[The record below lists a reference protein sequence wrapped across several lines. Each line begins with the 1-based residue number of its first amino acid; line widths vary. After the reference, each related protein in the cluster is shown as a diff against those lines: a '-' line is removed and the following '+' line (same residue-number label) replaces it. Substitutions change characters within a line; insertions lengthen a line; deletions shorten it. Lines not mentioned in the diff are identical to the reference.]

1 MSAFMRKL
9 YKFALACWICAVVY
23 LQYILNR
30 FVCKIRIIVIILLLN
45 FVFQNNICIFAF
57 NMRIV
62 SHRKLVEFYSS
73 DGHGDAQAAL
83 ERWYDIAEKAQW
95 KNLSDIKVDFPAT
108 DYVGNQHYVF
118 NIKGNKYRLIVVV
131 KFTIGHVFVRFVG
144 THSEYDKI
152 DASTI

>member
-1 MSAFMRKL
+1 MQKIEHDFFCISKL
-9 YKFALACWICAVVY
+9 FL
-23 LQYILNR
+23 
-30 FVCKIRIIVIILLLN
+30 
-45 FVFQNNICIFAF
+45 IFAPE
-57 NMRIV
+57 MRIV

-73 DGHGDAQAAL
+73 EGHGDSQAAL
-83 ERWYDIAEKAQW
+83 ERWYNMAEKAEW

-118 NIKGNKYRLIVVV
+118 NIRGNKYRLVVVV
-131 KFTIGHVFVRFVG
+131 KFTIGHIFIRFVG